1 MKGGIIVPEV
11 LLFNQDGSEAGNI
24 TLEQTVFGIEPN
36 EHVMHQ
42 AVVMQR
48 AAKRQGT
55 HAVKNRSAV
64 RGGGRK
70 PWRQKGTGR
79 ARQGS
84 IRSPQ
89 WVGGGVVFGPSTARN
104 YKYKLP
110 KKVRRLAMKSALS
123 SKVQSENVIVLTD
136 LQFEAPKTKDLVTV
150 LNGLS
155 VNDKALIVTAEK
167 NENVI
172 RSANNLQNVKVIT
185 LGEVNVLDVVAY
197 DKLIL
202 TKDAAQKAGEVLA

>member
-1 MKGGIIVPEV
+1 MPKVA
-11 LLFNQDGSEAGNI
+11 LYNQDGTEAGD
-24 TLEQTVFGIEPN
+24 LELNESVFGIEPN
-36 EHVMHQ
+36 SHVVHE
-42 AVVMQR
+42 AVLMQR

-89 WVGGGVVFGPSTARN
+89 WVGGGVVFGPTTERN
-104 YKYKLP
+104 YKWKLP
-110 KKVRRLAMKSALS
+110 KKVRKLALKSALS
-123 SKVQSENVIVLTD
+123 SKVKTEDIIVLND
-136 LQFEAPKTKDLVTV
+136 LQFDAPKTKDVIAV
-150 LNGLS
+150 LDALK
-155 VNDKALIVTAEK
+155 VDEKALIITSDK

-172 RSANNLQNVKVIT
+172 RSANNLQTVKVIT
-185 LGEVNVLDVVAY
+185 VGEINVLDLVAY

-202 TKDAAQKAGEVLA
+202 TKDAAEKAGEVLA